1 MALFIQNT
9 KSELGCTSEST
20 FSVRLCA
27 IITAIEHRRDWIITR
42 NLPSPVREAFE
53 STNKVNTP
61 DVKRRGHTAKLPWF
75 EKRETELVT
84 VTETCAH
91 QAGKFKGKNL
101 NLETHLRKKACFKR
115 TNNDHK
121 HEELLSKV
129 QTVFVDN
136 WFFKLWLMLFELN
149 ALSLVSELNV
159 MFIIFK
165 RSLVLNSK
173 FVFVIVT
180 RICSGSFKRY
190 FRFILTKF
198 LEVSKNVMLETATC
212 C

>member
-84 VTETCAH
+84 VTETCA
-91 QAGKFKGKNL
+91 
-101 NLETHLRKKACFKR
+101 
-115 TNNDHK
+115 
-121 HEELLSKV
+121 
-129 QTVFVDN
+129 
-136 WFFKLWLMLFELN
+136 
-149 ALSLVSELNV
+149 
-159 MFIIFK
+159 
-165 RSLVLNSK
+165 
-173 FVFVIVT
+173 
-180 RICSGSFKRY
+180 
-190 FRFILTKF
+190 
-198 LEVSKNVMLETATC
+198 
-212 C
+212 

>member
-27 IITAIEHRRDWIITR
+27 IITTIEHRRDWIITR

-84 VTETCAH
+84 VTETCA
-91 QAGKFKGKNL
+91 QQVGKFKGKNL
-101 NLETHLRKKACFKR
+101 NLETHLRKKAPKS
-115 TNNDHK
+115 
-121 HEELLSKV
+121 LLQEDKQRS
-129 QTVFVDN
+129 QT
-136 WFFKLWLMLFELN
+136 
-149 ALSLVSELNV
+149 
-159 MFIIFK
+159 
-165 RSLVLNSK
+165 RR
-173 FVFVIVT
+173 VIVESSDSL
-180 RICSGSFKRY
+180 CG
-190 FRFILTKF
+190 
-198 LEVSKNVMLETATC
+198 
-212 C
+212 